1 MSTLFV
7 RKHTFSY
14 AILAAPN
21 TAYEQVVAKGV
32 PEEFMAKQFSCVPE
46 LVDAAIFAASV
57 LKTRGLFDISEQQA
71 YQKLEGALA
80 IADVKIDTPATQM
93 YDAQH
98 KKGGK

>member
-7 RKHTFSY
+7 RKHANSY
-14 AILAAPN
+14 AVMAAPN
-21 TAYEQVVAKGV
+21 TVYEQVVAKGV

-57 LKTRGLFDISEQQA
+57 LKTRGLFDIGEQQA
-71 YQKLEGALA
+71 YQRLEEALA

-98 KKGGK
+98 ENRGQ